1 MSINLLKI
9 NSQIKSRNR
18 TSGMASFNV
27 DPELISSSDPATE
40 EVGYHSEAI
49 FIGAIGVANQFRAR

>member
-1 MSINLLKI
+1 
-9 NSQIKSRNR
+9 
-18 TSGMASFNV
+18 MASFNV

-49 FIGAIGVANQFRAR
+49 FIGAIGVANQFRAH